1 LGFNDINF
9 VDSNPGDLSLG
20 GTWANKLSKHS
31 VGPKNR
37 YYKHGLVMGEPIG
50 KSSVRESLIRKLF
63 GNPESVLKSIYELI
77 QEDIDVFDF
86 YKNDALAMEYY
97 AMHNRVRRAV
107 PHVISDHVSFNRPFM
122 DDEISESC
130 LIVPIEIRNERQ
142 YQLKMMRYLD
152 SKLSDLPSTS
162 IKNVQKSKRLSD
174 KIFQI
179 SKLIVKK
186 IPLVSILGRKMLNV
200 KIAKSTEDT

>member
-1 LGFNDINF
+1 
-9 VDSNPGDLSLG
+9 
-20 GTWANKLSKHS
+20 
-31 VGPKNR
+31 
-37 YYKHGLVMGEPIG
+37 
-50 KSSVRESLIRKLF
+50 
-63 GNPESVLKSIYELI
+63 
-77 QEDIDVFDF
+77 
-86 YKNDALAMEYY
+86 
-97 AMHNRVRRAV
+97 
-107 PHVISDHVSFNRPFM
+107 M

-142 YQLKMMRYLD
+142 YQLKVMRYLD